1 MLLGN
6 AGRSVFLPAL
16 ALALVACSSVP
27 DGGGTVSFRTEW
39 SDATASNEYLD
50 GFAAAPSGDLVVSG
64 WSYDADGMTPSHV
77 RKRADD
83 IERWKLATAGYN
95 PAQIAVGGDDAVY
108 VLTQIFNPE
117 TVLKP
122 VYGTKVSPKA
132 FPANVLLKLGS
143 SGEVLW
149 SKVYDEGRAAYP
161 TAFTADEHGVYLGG
175 TYATSFTLDDAALT
189 PSGSGGVAAF
199 LAHVDPEGNV
209 VSARS
214 YGSNLN
220 LASISALVPNP
231 DGTTVVAGFFAG
243 TLNFGGTPMAAAGSA
258 IFFAKLD
265 AAGDAVWTHH
275 YVGNGRVMLARWADD
290 YALVIGGGPTDLG
303 RGEWYS
309 GHALARLGADGGIR
323 WVKTLD
329 YANYGVDDSREV
341 TTTPSGHALLSTLVP
356 DGAAGPNDYGPP
368 GYSRA
373 LLAIDGS
380 GSIAGTLDLGR
391 VEPGQYPRT
400 TRIAAARRGD
410 VYVSTSAE
418 QYGGNVPFY
427 NTTLRR
433 LTLDVSYAE

>member
-6 AGRSVFLPAL
+6 AGRSFFLPAL

-64 WSYDADGMTPSHV
+64 WSYDANGMTPSHV

-83 IERWKLATAGYN
+83 IERWQLTMAGYN

-108 VLTQIFNPE
+108 VLTQVLDPE

-122 VYGTKVSPKA
+122 VYGAKVSPKA

-161 TAFTADEHGVYLGG
+161 TAF
-175 TYATSFTLDDAALT
+175 
-189 PSGSGGVAAF
+189 

-209 VSARS
+209 ASARS

-243 TLNFGGTPMAAAGSA
+243 TLSFGGTPMAAANSA
-258 IFFAKLD
+258 IFYAKLD
-265 AAGDAVWTHH
+265 ATGNAVWTHH
-275 YVGNGRVMLARWADD
+275 YVGNGQVKLARWADD

-303 RGEWYS
+303 RGVWYS
-309 GHALARLGADGGIR
+309 GRAVARLGADG
-323 WVKTLD
+323 
-329 YANYGVDDSREV
+329 
-341 TTTPSGHALLSTLVP
+341 
-356 DGAAGPNDYGPP
+356 
-368 GYSRA
+368 
-373 LLAIDGS
+373 AI
-380 GSIAGTLDLGR
+380 
-391 VEPGQYPRT
+391 P
-400 TRIAAARRGD
+400 
-410 VYVSTSAE
+410 
-418 QYGGNVPFY
+418 
-427 NTTLRR
+427 
-433 LTLDVSYAE
+433 